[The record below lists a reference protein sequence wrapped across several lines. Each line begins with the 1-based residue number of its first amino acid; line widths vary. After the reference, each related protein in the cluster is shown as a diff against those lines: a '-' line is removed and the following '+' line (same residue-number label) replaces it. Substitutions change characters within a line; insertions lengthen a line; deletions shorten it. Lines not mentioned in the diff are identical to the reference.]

1 MPHSAHSR
9 EHGTVTIIGCNDDV
23 QGKTK
28 RGSRILGETLRG
40 SGSVCSHPS
49 VCVSSYDGREQ
60 KEKPYFLSGRSS
72 HCFLM
77 DSGGPVHPTPNN
89 TTQTQTHRIRNSY
102 I

>member
-49 VCVSSYDGREQ
+49 VCVSSYDGENNKKRETLFSQ
-60 KEKPYFLSGRSS
+60 RAIKPLLLNGFWGASSS
-72 HCFLM
+72 H
-77 DSGGPVHPTPNN
+77 SK
-89 TTQTQTHRIRNSY
+89 
-102 I
+102 